1 MLARSSLNCTC
12 ISVIK
17 AAAIA
22 ALIPSMGSAA
32 VCSEATTASDVFR
45 SLFHAHGQ
53 VSYSAPQLDSLL
65 FPVPSRL
72 VDADRGATVRD
83 SALGRLSSVVRGLVT
98 TEMHKESK
106 PVCAAVD
113 PDAPLREKPLTIV
126 LLPEFLSEFA
136 SSQPLRSI
144 VERPNSAASLR
155 WQQLVAAHSDAS
167 DRYDW
172 VYDLRALDNVQV
184 PITETVRVG
193 SLDDEQGRPL
203 VTVIFLKPR
212 LGSLES
218 MGSVEETNAYFMPR
232 LSRAFRI
239 LGVPDEFYFLG
250 FSRGAAL
257 SLDMM
262 TSARKHSDVYS
273 WGSNAKG
280 VVSLAGVNF
289 GSLTADA
296 VTTPGNPEY
305 AFFSELDKL
314 GKRLHGVSSD
324 DSAADKAR
332 KAVENIAFWKD
343 AVVSFA
349 RALAQWPIRKEFLQ
363 EKHLWQSLPG
373 TAVFDFL
380 RKVGF
385 EFFDVASPVDE
396 FFKNSQRFKVMTAK
410 FGRAVEDLTTRGR
423 LNWWRSN
430 VIPSDVDLFA
440 VGASFG
446 DPTNEK
452 TGFVPL
458 ARNPLAY
465 NWRALDTVFLRFGFY
480 SMLNNTGA
488 TANDGLVSLDR
499 VFFWPNLMKSLNPQQ
514 PEVRVHN
521 LGVAGVDHLG
531 TTTDSATFAENTG
544 GRSPFPHEILFR
556 SIASYV
562 ALSASKR

>member
-1 MLARSSLNCTC
+1 MLVRSSLNCTC
-12 ISVIK
+12 ISLIK
-17 AAAIA
+17 ATAIA
-22 ALIPSMGSAA
+22 ALIPSMGSASM
-32 VCSEATTASDVFR
+32 CSEAVNASDEFR

-53 VSYSAPQLDSLL
+53 NFYSAPQLDSLL

-72 VDADRGATVRD
+72 MAADLPATVTD
-83 SALGRLSSVVRGLVT
+83 SPLGRLSSVVRGLVT
-98 TEMHKESK
+98 TEMYKESK
-106 PVCAAVD
+106 PVCAAGD
-113 PDAPLREKPLTIV
+113 PNAPLREKPLTIV

-144 VERPNSAASLR
+144 VERPTSAAAVR
-155 WQQLVAAHSDAS
+155 WQKMVAAHSEAS

-193 SLDDEQGRPL
+193 SLDDDQGRPL
-203 VTVIFLKPR
+203 VTLIFLRPR

-218 MGSVEETNAYFMPR
+218 MGSLEETNAYFMPR

-239 LGVPDEFYFLG
+239 LGVPEEFYFLG

-257 SLDMM
+257 SLDMV
-262 TSARKHSDVYS
+262 TTARKHSDIYS
-273 WGSNAKG
+273 WGENVKG
-280 VVSLAGVNF
+280 VVTLAGVNF

-305 AFFSELDKL
+305 AFFSVLDTL
-314 GKRLHGVSSD
+314 GKKLHGVSAD
-324 DSAADKAR
+324 DSVANKA
-332 KAVENIAFWKD
+332 KNALENISFWKD
-343 AVVSFA
+343 ALVSFT
-349 RALAQWPIRKEFLQ
+349 RALAQWPIRKEFLR

-396 FFKNSQRFKVMTAK
+396 FFKNSQRFKIMTTK
-410 FGRAVEDLTTRGR
+410 FNRAVEDLTTRSR

-430 VIPSDVDLFA
+430 VIPSDVELFA
-440 VGASFG
+440 IGASFG

-465 NWRALDTVFLRFGFY
+465 NWRALDTVFLRFGYY

-499 VFFWPNLMKSLNPQQ
+499 VFFWPNLMRSLNPQQ
-514 PEVRVHN
+514 PELRVHN

-531 TTTDSATFAENTG
+531 TTTDSATFAEDTG

-562 ALSASKR
+562 ALTASKR